1 MDVCLAEATS
11 HYVHY
16 LDTLQYAEVSNGNF
30 TVEALPLIKPPRQS
44 KKSFKEFFHIVPNIS
59 TEDQEV
65 IRAVMSEDPLCI
77 SRLPNSVRPRDALG
91 TSCHLQLVLHQH
103 PDGSCTAL
111 KFFHSKVSIP
121 MGLARTLC
129 EDQVLVIDY
138 SLAKNSDA
146 VKKAFL
152 YMLSQISG
160 HHWMTQ
166 VLRQKQIPKEQRL
179 PGDSEKAWNPTEEE
193 LRSGIN
199 YINDYAPLA
208 NSKNEQYLWVLLQ
221 IRDATSPLHGW
232 PQHVVLKACANRVTG
247 NSQAEPEYFFPL
259 LLLDLNPTFLN
270 KIVPMILPL
279 MPSFGLMVLGKAGVG
294 KTPTAQI
301 MAMAVARHLTSSRSL
316 SGLPG
321 WRRSKQIDGFRERP
335 GEVNVPALLDDP
347 NLSSINLED
356 LKSFLDVGENCL
368 VDARYRAAKF
378 SRNQCRIVLNN
389 EWDESKE
396 PDTFLSHITWE
407 QFKEMFLTACQY
419 PKFPHLMAILK
430 RTMVIIA
437 GHNGVYIR
445 LPSEHTSEPIHCFNE
460 GGVTEDWLQE
470 THKKFYGMY
479 KQGVHEKYFGYD
491 SAVEEEQALVA
502 KLLATPEEKDYIHR
516 AETHDRWRL
525 EAAPASPPAST
536 AALRTADASPIHLKE
551 EITSPVTK
559 KPRACFGLID
569 VDAEA
574 EELEL
579 GEFDDV
585 FGHGDME

>member
-1 MDVCLAEATS
+1 
-11 HYVHY
+11 
-16 LDTLQYAEVSNGNF
+16 
-30 TVEALPLIKPPRQS
+30 
-44 KKSFKEFFHIVPNIS
+44 
-59 TEDQEV
+59 
-65 IRAVMSEDPLCI
+65 
-77 SRLPNSVRPRDALG
+77 
-91 TSCHLQLVLHQH
+91 
-103 PDGSCTAL
+103 
-111 KFFHSKVSIP
+111 
-121 MGLARTLC
+121 
-129 EDQVLVIDY
+129 
-138 SLAKNSDA
+138 
-146 VKKAFL
+146 
-152 YMLSQISG
+152 
-160 HHWMTQ
+160 
-166 VLRQKQIPKEQRL
+166 
-179 PGDSEKAWNPTEEE
+179 
-193 LRSGIN
+193 
-199 YINDYAPLA
+199 
-208 NSKNEQYLWVLLQ
+208 
-221 IRDATSPLHGW
+221 
-232 PQHVVLKACANRVTG
+232 
-247 NSQAEPEYFFPL
+247 
-259 LLLDLNPTFLN
+259 
-270 KIVPMILPL
+270 

-347 NLSSINLED
+347 KLSSINLED

-368 VDARYRAAKF
+368 VDARYRAAKV

-479 KQGVHEKYFGYD
+479 KQGVHEKYCGYD

-574 EELEL
+574 EEPEL
-579 GEFDDV
+579 GDFDELGDFEDV
-585 FGHGDME
+585 FDHGNME